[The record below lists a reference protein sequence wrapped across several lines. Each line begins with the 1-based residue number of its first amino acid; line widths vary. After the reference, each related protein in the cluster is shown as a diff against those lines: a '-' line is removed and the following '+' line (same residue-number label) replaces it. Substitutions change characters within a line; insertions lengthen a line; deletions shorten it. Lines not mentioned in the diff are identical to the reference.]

1 LYSLTEEIP
10 TQRNFSYRGF
20 CLYIVVLN
28 SLNPEFPATG
38 RVGIYYI

>member
-1 LYSLTEEIP
+1 MENKIP